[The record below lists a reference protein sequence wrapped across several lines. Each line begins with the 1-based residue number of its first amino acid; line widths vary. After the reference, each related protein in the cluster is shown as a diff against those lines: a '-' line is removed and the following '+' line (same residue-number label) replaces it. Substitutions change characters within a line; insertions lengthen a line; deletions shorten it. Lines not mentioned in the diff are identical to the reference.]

1 MERQPTDFERKV
13 YNVVKRVP
21 RGRVTTYGL
30 LAREVGC
37 GSCRAIGQALKR
49 NPYAPRIPCHRV
61 IASDLTIGGY
71 SGRVTGKEIGR
82 KLELLKSEKVF
93 FHCGKLIDSNRIYRF
108 QNR

>member
-1 MERQPTDFERKV
+1 MERQPTNFERRV

-71 SGRVTGKEIGR
+71 AGCTNGKQIDK
-82 KLELLKSEKVF
+82 KLALLKKEKILF
-93 FHCGKLIDSNRIYRF
+93 RCGKLIDSNRIYRF